1 MFRLVA
7 SFQECCQKALNSRE
21 RFFKVTN
28 VLVIERSVDWRLPIQ
43 FVFCFHRDQ
52 FLPITKTFPSTMILL
67 IINVYSSRKLFM
79 HMLCD
84 NSIMTHG
91 SLELS
96 VEVKEQKYGNCYS
109 GWMSEGTKLLRVP
122 FADNKFLIL

>member
-7 SFQECCQKALNSRE
+7 TFQECCLKALNSRE

-52 FLPITKTFPSTMILL
+52 FLPITNNEFVNHSMFTPAES
-67 IINVYSSRKLFM
+67 Y
-79 HMLCD
+79 LCTCFVIFIHD
-84 NSIMTHG
+84 IWKFRTDCG
-91 SLELS
+91 SNRS
-96 VEVKEQKYGNCYS
+96 KNGYCFS
-109 GWMSEGTKLLRVP
+109 GLVSEGTKLLSVP
-122 FADNKFLIL
+122 FADKFWIL

>member
-7 SFQECCQKALNSRE
+7 SFQECCLKALNSRE

-28 VLVIERSVDWRLPIQ
+28 ALVMERSVDWRPPIQ

-67 IINVYSSRKLFM
+67 IINVYSNRKLFM

-84 NSIMTHG
+84 NSFKTYG
-91 SLELS
+91 TLEPT
-96 VEVKEQKYGNCYS
+96 VELIEQRNGYCYS
-109 GWMSEGTKLLRVP
+109 GLVFEGTKLLSVP
-122 FADNKFLIL
+122 FAGKFWIF

>member
-7 SFQECCQKALNSRE
+7 TFQECCQKALNSRE
-21 RFFKVTN
+21 RFSKVTN
-28 VLVIERSVDWRLPIQ
+28 VLVIERSVDGRLPIQ

-52 FLPITKTFPSTMILL
+52 FLPIAKTFPSTMILL

-84 NSIMTHG
+84 N
-91 SLELS
+91 
-96 VEVKEQKYGNCYS
+96 
-109 GWMSEGTKLLRVP
+109 
-122 FADNKFLIL
+122 